1 MVGGKPKP
9 PERKFKMGRLIKVHD
24 VGHAMICVIEDSLEV
39 EFQTEFGEI
48 AEANTYG
55 QHIKDNDIT
64 LEDIVDFLNKET
76 DVDSYELA

>member
-1 MVGGKPKP
+1 
-9 PERKFKMGRLIKVHD
+9 MGRLIKVYD
-24 VGHAMICVIEDSLEV
+24 IKHAMTCVFEDNLEV

-48 AEANTYG
+48 VEASNYG

-64 LEDIVDFLNKET
+64 LEDIVDFLNREA